1 MTKWIIFNLLDS
13 ISVSIIP
20 FVTIQNNTSLRSC
33 NSINF
38 YLAGLI
44 EGDGSIKIP
53 KSVRSDKGKLLY
65 PSITIVFATKDLPL
79 AQYLANLLNGTV
91 NKAKGNYFFINI

>member
-1 MTKWIIFNLLDS
+1 MLDS
-13 ISVSIIP
+13 IAVATLPLITP
-20 FVTIQNNTSLRSC
+20 KENTNC
-33 NSINF
+33 NSIDF

-65 PSITIVFATKDLPL
+65 PSVTIVFGRRSKRFALSSIL
-79 AQYLANLLNGTV
+79 S
-91 NKAKGNYFFINI
+91 